1 MKAATLAC
9 IAPLLEY
16 LRAHPA
22 LREVRPTVFHLDGRD
37 FIHFHEEAAG
47 IVADVRLA
55 KGQIRMPVSLESEQ
69 AELLERL
76 EETLAACARSR
87 KSTFSRDD

>member
-1 MKAATLAC
+1 LKAATLAC

-37 FIHFHEEAAG
+37 FVHFHEQAGG

-55 KGQIRMPVSLESEQ
+55 KGRIRMSVSQPSEQ
-69 AELLERL
+69 SELLDRL
-76 EETLAACARSR
+76 ADTLDALS
-87 KSTFSRDD
+87 S